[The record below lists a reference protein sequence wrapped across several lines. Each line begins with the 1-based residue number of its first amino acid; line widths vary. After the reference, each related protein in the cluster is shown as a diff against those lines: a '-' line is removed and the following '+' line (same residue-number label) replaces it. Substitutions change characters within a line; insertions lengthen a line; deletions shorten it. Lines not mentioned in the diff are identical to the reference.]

1 MKFLKILLIAGLSIG
16 IACGDPLPGEP
27 AHPAPKEFQVL
38 EMVTGLHSKFDKQGY
53 EFRIIEMDGS
63 ATVGLN
69 PICLYLV
76 VTNNS
81 SGDDEQS
88 KMVQLPQV
96 SEIKKV
102 EFLEGDKKV
111 VIDVVWDRPNEDGI
125 QPRKEAGVIEV
136 WIPIKNGKL
145 PEDIHVKVS

>member
-1 MKFLKILLIAGLSIG
+1 MKFLRIPLIAGLSVG
-16 IACGDPLPGEP
+16 IAWGDPLRSEP
-27 AHPAPKEFQVL
+27 ARPAPKEFQLL
-38 EMVTGLHSKFDKQGY
+38 EMVTGLHTKLDKQGY

-69 PICLYLV
+69 PIYLYLV
-76 VTNNS
+76 VTNNL
-81 SGDDEQS
+81 SGDDLQS
-88 KMVQLPQV
+88 KIVQLPQV

-102 EFLEGDKKV
+102 EFLEGDKKI
-111 VIDVVWDRPNEDGI
+111 VIDVVWDLLSGDVS

-136 WIPIKNGKL
+136 WVPIQNGKL

>member
-1 MKFLKILLIAGLSIG
+1 MKFLRILIIAGLSIG

-27 AHPAPKEFQVL
+27 ARLAPKEFEVL
-38 EMVTGLHSKFDKQGY
+38 EMVTGLHKKFDKQGY
-53 EFRIIEMDGS
+53 EFRIIETDGS
-63 ATVGLN
+63 ATVALN
-69 PICLYLV
+69 PIHLYLV

-102 EFLEGDKKV
+102 EFLEGDKKI
-111 VIDVVWDRPNEDGI
+111 VIDVVWDLLSGDVS
-125 QPRKEAGVIEV
+125 QSRKKTGVIEV
-136 WIPIKNGKL
+136 WIPIQNGKL